1 MILVSVLIAIA
12 LDRLLFWHRDSPVGR
27 WLASWIDLVVT
38 RLPVGWD
45 GVGGILAVILPP
57 ALLMLAVQWLIA
69 GWLFGLVSLIVG
81 VAVLLFMF
89 GPLDI
94 INTVDDYIEARR
106 NEDAE
111 RSDFAYERVVG
122 AAPPRAH
129 GTDEGRTM
137 ARALFYQGHD
147 HMFATLF
154 WFCILGPVGAVFY
167 RFSAEAALRPTPALV
182 ARPALARAARDVVSV
197 LGWIPTRLLAFG
209 YAMTGSFEETV
220 ARLRAGRAHGMDPL
234 QDNQTL
240 LADAGTVAMRDDRRW
255 DPDPDNDADDTGGE
269 RRSGDEAD
277 IVTAARA
284 LMLRAGIFWLAIL
297 ALLTLTGWF
306 A

>member
-12 LDRLLFWHRDSPVGR
+12 LDRVLFWHRDSPVGQ
-27 WLASWIDLVVT
+27 WLARWIDLVVT

-57 ALLMLAVQWLIA
+57 ALLMLFVQWLVA
-69 GWLFGLVSLIVG
+69 GWLFGLVSLLLAI
-81 VAVLLFMF
+81 AVLLFML

-94 INTVDDYIEARR
+94 INMVDDYIEARR
-106 NEDAE
+106 NEDPE

-122 AAPPRAH
+122 AAPPEAH
-129 GTDEGRTM
+129 GAEEGRTLS
-137 ARALFYQGHD
+137 RALFYQGHD

-167 RFSAEAALRPTPALV
+167 RFSAEAALRPPPALV

-209 YAMTGSFEETV
+209 YAMTGSFEVTL
-220 ARLRAGRAHGMDPL
+220 ARLRAGRPPGADPL

-240 LADAGTVAMRDDRRW
+240 LADAGTAAMRDDHRW
-255 DPDPDNDADDTGGE
+255 DGDGDHDRDESGGE
-269 RRSGDEAD
+269 RRSGDETD
-277 IVTAARA
+277 IVTSARA

-297 ALLTLTGWF
+297 ALLTLAGWF